1 MTFLSKLYMIT
12 ALTFLI
18 TRYVFKIRLEEDNVI
33 FYKMLFV
40 EVSIFLSLAAIILLM
55 SAGIK

>member
-1 MTFLSKLYMIT
+1 MIT

-18 TRYVFKIRLEEDNVI
+18 TRYIFKIYLEDDNVI

-40 EVSIFLSLAAIILLM
+40 EVSIFLSLAIIIILM

>member
-1 MTFLSKLYMIT
+1 MIT

-18 TRYVFKIRLEEDNVI
+18 TRYILKIRLEDDNVI

-40 EVSIFLSLAAIILLM
+40 EVSIFLSLTTIILLM
-55 SAGIK
+55 SAGMK

>member
-1 MTFLSKLYMIT
+1 MIT

-18 TRYVFKIRLEEDNVI
+18 TRYILKIHLEEDNVL

-40 EVSIFLSLAAIILLM
+40 EVSIFVFLYTIILLM

>member
-1 MTFLSKLYMIT
+1 MIT

-18 TRYVFKIRLEEDNVI
+18 TRYIFKIYLEDDNVI

-40 EVSIFLSLAAIILLM
+40 EVSIFLSLAIIILLM
-55 SAGIK
+55 PAGIK

>member
-1 MTFLSKLYMIT
+1 MIT

-18 TRYVFKIRLEEDNVI
+18 TRYILKIHLEEDNVI

-40 EVSIFLSLAAIILLM
+40 EVSIFLSLAIIIILM